1 MVDMDKMR
9 GKHRASPAN
18 EKVLEMLADI
28 DVATGVSDFELSNWE
43 EEFIE
48 SITEQIDDGRTL
60 TSPQLESLE
69 GIWNKI

>member
-9 GKHRASPAN
+9 GKHRASPMN
-18 EKVLEMLADI
+18 EKALEMLTDI
-28 DVATGVSDFELSNWE
+28 DEALGIFFELSGWE

-60 TSPQLESLE
+60 TEAQLDKLE
-69 GIWNKI
+69 QIWNKI